1 MFGAKHPFDDGL
13 RQGNT
18 ALKAGDTAN
27 FRLLSSIVPNKHI
40 RDNTQLGILYNTE
53 HSDKRAK
60 LASRSED

>member
-1 MFGAKHPFDDGL
+1 MFGAKHPLDNGL

-40 RDNTQLGILYNTE
+40 RANTLLGI
-53 HSDKRAK
+53 
-60 LASRSED
+60 